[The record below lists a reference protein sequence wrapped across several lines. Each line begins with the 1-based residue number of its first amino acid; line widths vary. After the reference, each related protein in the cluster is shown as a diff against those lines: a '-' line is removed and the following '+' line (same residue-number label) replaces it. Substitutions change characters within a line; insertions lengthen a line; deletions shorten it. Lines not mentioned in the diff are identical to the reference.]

1 MAVGLSGLWAQR
13 LALRKGRLLSVAWAL
28 TPRRLRLAAYGLV
41 AAWLLAAVLTV
52 AVLAAVAGHL
62 G

>member
-1 MAVGLSGLWAQR
+1 LPSL
-13 LALRKGRLLSVAWAL
+13 AWAVV
-28 TPRRLRLAAYGLV
+28 PRKLKPVAYGLV

-52 AVLAAVAGHL
+52 TVLVAVAARL